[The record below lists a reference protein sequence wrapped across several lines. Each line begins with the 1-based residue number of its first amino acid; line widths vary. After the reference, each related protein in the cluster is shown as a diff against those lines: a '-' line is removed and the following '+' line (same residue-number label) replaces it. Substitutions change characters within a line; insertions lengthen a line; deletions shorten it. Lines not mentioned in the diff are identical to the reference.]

1 MNSFA
6 ADHEACAEVLSRSG
20 SSFALPIRLLPEA
33 KRRGTTALYAFCRR
47 ADDIVDDSA
56 DPVEARRSL
65 DAFAAD
71 LDAALAGGKSADP
84 VIRAVVDTVRRFAVP
99 PGYLRDIIEGC
110 RMDLDG
116 STYDTFAELEE
127 YCRRVASAVGL
138 AAIHIWGFRSPREA
152 LPAAHA
158 CGLAFQLT
166 NILRDIPEDLARG
179 RIYLPQEDF
188 RSCDC
193 RPDDLR
199 GGRIGPGF
207 DRLVSLN
214 VTRAA
219 DCYRQAT
226 RLDRLLSTDGRIV
239 FRAMFG
245 GYRSLFVAVQKAGT
259 RIFTERV
266 RPARFLIMGSTVATL
281 LLGPRSL
288 PEARSRRHVSSHGV
302 GDRPHE

>member
-1 MNSFA
+1 MTRLA
-6 ADHEACAEVLSRSG
+6 ADHEACADVLSRSG
-20 SSFALPIRLLPEA
+20 SNFALPIRLLPEA

-47 ADDIVDDSA
+47 ADDIVDDGGDS
-56 DPVEARRSL
+56 VEARASL

-71 LDAALAGGKSADP
+71 LDAALAGGTSADP
-84 VIRAVVDTVRRFAVP
+84 VIRAVVDTIRRFAVP
-99 PGYLRDIIEGC
+99 ATYLHDIVDGC
-110 RMDLDG
+110 RMDLER
-116 STYDTFAELEE
+116 STYDTFTELEQ
-127 YCRRVASAVGL
+127 YCRRVASSVGL

-179 RIYLPQEDF
+179 RMYLPKEDF
-188 RSCDC
+188 RECGCS
-193 RPDDLR
+193 PDDLR

-207 DRLVSLN
+207 AELARLN

-219 DCYRQAT
+219 DCYRQAA
-226 RLDRLLSTDGRIV
+226 RLDRLLSTDGRLV

-245 GYRSLFVAVQKAGT
+245 VYASLFGAVRRAGA

-266 RPARFLIMGSTVATL
+266 RPGRPRMLGSTVATL
-281 LLGPRSL
+281 VLGPRPL
-288 PEARSRRHVSSHGV
+288 MDIGSRGAGNCRH
-302 GDRPHE
+302 E